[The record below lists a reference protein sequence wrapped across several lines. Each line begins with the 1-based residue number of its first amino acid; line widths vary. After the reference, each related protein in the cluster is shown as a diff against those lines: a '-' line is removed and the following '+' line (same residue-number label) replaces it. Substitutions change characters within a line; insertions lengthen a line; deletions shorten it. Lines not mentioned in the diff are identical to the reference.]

1 MSETSVSLL
10 ERLRAAPDAASW
22 RRLVDLYTPL
32 VQGWLRRHF
41 VQLQDAEDVTQEVLG
56 VVVRELKHFEHNQRP
71 GAFRAWL
78 RTITVNCLRA
88 QWRKRQ
94 GKAEATGDSEVAK
107 QLDQLEDPRSGMS
120 QLWDQQHDRHVMAR
134 LLEIIACEFSP
145 QTWQAFERHVLD
157 EEPAADI
164 AAALGVSVNVIL
176 LAKSRVLRRL
186 RQEAQGLLD

>member
-1 MSETSVSLL
+1 MSETSLSLL
-10 ERLRAAPDAASW
+10 QRLRAEPDDASW

-32 VQGWLRRHF
+32 VQGWLRRQF

-94 GKAEATGDSEVAK
+94 SKAEGIGDSDVAR
-107 QLDQLEDPRSGMS
+107 QLDQLEDPSSGLS
-120 QLWDQQHDRHVMAR
+120 QVWDLQHDRHVMAR
-134 LLEIIACEFSP
+134 LLELIACEFNST
-145 QTWQAFERHVLD
+145 TWQAFERHVLD
-157 EEPAADI
+157 GQPASDV
-164 AAALGVSVNVIL
+164 AAVLGVSVNVVL

-186 RQEAQGLLD
+186 RLEAQGLLD

>member
-1 MSETSVSLL
+1 MSETSLSLL
-10 ERLRAAPDAASW
+10 QRLRAEPDDASW

-32 VQGWLRRHF
+32 VQGWLRRQF

-56 VVVRELKHFEHNQRP
+56 VVVRELKHFEHNQRT

-94 GKAEATGDSEVAK
+94 SKAEGIGDSDVAR
-107 QLDQLEDPRSGMS
+107 QLDQLEDPSSGLS
-120 QLWDQQHDRHVMAR
+120 QVWDLQHDRHVMAR
-134 LLEIIACEFSP
+134 LLELIACEFNST
-145 QTWQAFERHVLD
+145 TWQAFERHVLD
-157 EEPAADI
+157 GQPASDV
-164 AAALGVSVNVIL
+164 AAVLGVSVNVVL

-186 RQEAQGLLD
+186 RLEAQGLLD

>member
-1 MSETSVSLL
+1 MPETSVSLL
-10 ERLRAAPDAASW
+10 ERLRVDPDAASW
-22 RRLVDLYTPL
+22 QRLVDLYTPL

-41 VQLQDAEDVTQEVLG
+41 VQFQDAEDLTQDVLG
-56 VVVRELKHFEHNQRP
+56 VVIRELKYFQHNQRP

-88 QWRKRQ
+88 NWRNRQ
-94 GKAEATGDSEVAK
+94 GKAEASGGSEVAHL
-107 QLDQLEDPRSGMS
+107 LDELEDPRSGLS

-134 LLEIIACEFSP
+134 LLELIACEFNP
-145 QTWQAFERHVLD
+145 ATWQAFERHVLD
-157 EEPAADI
+157 EEPAYDVAT
-164 AAALGVSVNVIL
+164 ALGVSVNVVL

>member
-1 MSETSVSLL
+1 MSETSLSLL
-10 ERLRAAPDAASW
+10 QRLRVEPDDASW

-32 VQGWLRRHF
+32 VQGWLRRQF

-94 GKAEATGDSEVAK
+94 SKAEGIGDSDVAR
-107 QLDQLEDPRSGMS
+107 QLDQLEDPSSGLS
-120 QLWDQQHDRHVMAR
+120 QVWDLQHDRHVMAR
-134 LLEIIACEFSP
+134 LLELIACEFNSA
-145 QTWQAFERHVLD
+145 TWQAFERHVLD
-157 EEPAADI
+157 GQPASDV
-164 AAALGVSVNVIL
+164 AAVLGVSVNVVL

-186 RQEAQGLLD
+186 RLEAQGLLD